1 MNKYRV
7 LLNGRNFLLEMGDR
21 VASHGL
27 YTTRFVDANTPD
39 EAELKAVNSIRK
51 REDIKPMLRNGLD
64 APPMLF
70 AEEIEE
76 IETFEG
82 IENLEQGIAWYE

>member
-27 YTTRFVDANTPD
+27 YTTRFVEANTPD
-39 EAELKAVNSIRK
+39 EAELKAVNSIRNAK
-51 REDIKPMLRNGLD
+51 I
-64 APPMLF
+64 
-70 AEEIEE
+70 
-76 IETFEG
+76 
-82 IENLEQGIAWYE
+82 

>member
-1 MNKYRV
+1 MINKYRV

-27 YTTRFVDANTPD
+27 YITRFVEANTPD

-51 REDIKPMLRNGLD
+51 REDIKPMLRNALD
-64 APPMLF
+64 ASPMLF

-82 IENLEQGIAWYE
+82 MENLEQGIAWY